1 MVQNFKNLKIYKD
14 AFQLSKELYLALE
27 SKRMSF
33 RTREQIWA
41 SASSICANIAEMG
54 AFESKSQQKQKMII
68 CIAEANETEFW
79 LDMLYELK
87 VLGKEE
93 HSNFIDRIIR
103 IRSMLYHLKE
113 TIRNELEE
121 KI

>member
-79 LDMLYELK
+79 LYQTNHLSHMHNQLSNPDLCLI
-87 VLGKEE
+87 VL
-93 HSNFIDRIIR
+93 SVDCA
-103 IRSMLYHLKE
+103 
-113 TIRNELEE
+113 
-121 KI
+121 